1 MRISLNKKTRKMKE
15 ELGEINMIQAKDV
28 GRKPEVVWAVDI
40 KEDGKTYCENY
51 MLLFPKYDSAINDE

>member
-1 MRISLNKKTRKMKE
+1 MKE
-15 ELGEINMIQAKDV
+15 ELGEVNMIRAKDV

-51 MLLFPKYDSAINDE
+51 MLLFPKSSSSINED